1 MPLKNEHYNRIL
13 REYDRKQLENR
24 HILQEKQ
31 DAIYTAIPAMQ
42 ELDNEI
48 ARNAVKAT
56 NSLPCF
62 SKSSEYFL
70 AIISFICDIFGCF
83 VRYTSISDANG
94 TPSKESSIALNAH
107 LIEVVRHSMDANNS
121 SSCLSLLV
129 SLLH

>member
-24 HILQEKQ
+24 RILQEKQ

-56 NSLPCF
+56 KLTLLGDEHALEELKNVNRELSEDK
-62 SKSSEYFL
+62 KS
-70 AIISFICDIFGCF
+70 IIARS
-83 VRYTSISDANG
+83 
-94 TPSKESSIALNAH
+94 
-107 LIEVVRHSMDANNS
+107 
-121 SSCLSLLV
+121 
-129 SLLH
+129 